1 MTSVNWLP
9 VIYIPGKERL
19 AQLVSCSYVLF
30 LGYAKSLA
38 DSTRDL
44 ARQLIKLMR
53 TVHLQTRCRDN
64 PHTFV
69 LQHVAPDCIAL
80 LLLFGSVVHGAI
92 VLDSNPPVRPVEIT
106 VEMMHTNCELFGMR

>member
-19 AQLVSCSYVLF
+19 AQLVPRSYVLF

-38 DSTRDL
+38 YSTRDL
-44 ARQLIKLMR
+44 ARQFIKLMR

-64 PHTFV
+64 PHTFIEV
-69 LQHVAPDCIAL
+69 GFLRKC
-80 LLLFGSVVHGAI
+80 LFGLASASSGVT
-92 VLDSNPPVRPVEIT
+92 L
-106 VEMMHTNCELFGMR
+106 

>member
-19 AQLVSCSYVLF
+19 AQLVPRNYVLF
-30 LGYAKSLA
+30 LRNAKPLA
-38 DSTRDL
+38 YSTRDL

-64 PHTFV
+64 PNAFIGV
-69 LQHVAPDCIAL
+69 GFLRKC
-80 LLLFGSVVHGAI
+80 LFGLASASSGVT
-92 VLDSNPPVRPVEIT
+92 L
-106 VEMMHTNCELFGMR
+106 